1 MGEGKSVKELEM
13 KKEEIVRL
21 FLKVVN
27 KSVPEK
33 TSKYIERSFR
43 V

>member
-1 MGEGKSVKELEM
+1 MGARKQVKELEM

-21 FLKVVN
+21 FLKMVN
-27 KSVPEK
+27 KNEPEK
-33 TSKYIERSFR
+33 ESKYIERSFR